1 MHSPDEQQTSP
12 GADSSRRRVRHAVKL
27 WAVGVDGMAAL
38 GTLMIV
44 VLMAMIFADVLARN
58 IIGGSLPL
66 ISELGALTVVMIVFL
81 QLGTAIRN
89 DRLARVDFFM
99 DFVEARSPRAAA
111 ALTGVWHLIAL
122 AVCAAIAWSTWTI
135 LLKDLSARDFIG
147 TPGVMTAPT
156 WPFRVL
162 ILLGAIVATLQFL
175 VETVGAFRRAGERQ
189 EPAP

>member
-1 MHSPDEQQTSP
+1 MQSSENNGT
-12 GADSSRRRVRHAVKL
+12 GAEPVRRRQGRAARAWSL
-27 WAVGVDGMAAL
+27 GVDGMAAL

-58 IIGGSLPL
+58 IVGGSLPL

-99 DFVEARSPRAAA
+99 DAVEARSPRTAA
-111 ALTGVWHLIAL
+111 ALGALWHLFGV
-122 AVCAAIAWSTWTI
+122 AVCAGIAWSTWTI

-162 ILLGAIVATLQFL
+162 ILLGAIVATLQF
-175 VETVGAFRRAGERQ
+175 VVQAIGALGRAAGRRERT
-189 EPAP
+189 P